1 MSVVSSAVT
10 VAATATLLVKA
21 DGDGDEIVVT
31 NVGTEIVY
39 VGAATVA
46 TTDGFPVASGGALSV
61 DLAAGVGLYGIVSAG
76 TEPVRVLKVSN

>member
-1 MSVVSSAVT
+1 MGVSSSAVT

-39 VGAATVA
+39 VGAAAVA
-46 TTDGFPVASGGALSV
+46 TTDGFPLASGGALSFK
-61 DLAAGVGLYGIVSAG
+61 LAAGSSVYGIVSTG
-76 TEPVRVLKVSN
+76 TEPVRVMRVSN